1 MFVVVNRGKFYHHA
15 NVVTASQIKYLV
27 GQEKRKR
34 PYQTEGQLTP
44 QVLTLCLSSALWHL
58 AHTFMKTV
66 LKMGGGGGVKR
77 LIEWLREKHSRD
89 EQKDSTYVC
98 VCVCELIFNSNES
111 ARVCVERWSLSCN
124 GPPATATHIENNT
137 EK

>member
-1 MFVVVNRGKFYHHA
+1 MFVVVNQGKFYHHA

-58 AHTFMKTV
+58 AHTFHENCTKN
-66 LKMGGGGGVKR
+66 
-77 LIEWLREKHSRD
+77 EREKKSD
-89 EQKDSTYVC
+89 GKKNSIQKNC
-98 VCVCELIFNSNES
+98 CHLSN
-111 ARVCVERWSLSCN
+111 
-124 GPPATATHIENNT
+124 T
-137 EK
+137 K